1 MEKLVKDK
9 IDKLLKIFKQG
20 TGFNYISVMVLEG
33 LSKRLNDGFELRQ
46 HDIDYINTLWGEY
59 ES

>member
-1 MEKLVKDK
+1 MKDK